1 MKSETSY
8 FKIGL
13 FAAVALLL
21 LIAGLI
27 AFSADFWM
35 RDTILFETYLD
46 ESVQGLAVGSSV
58 LQRGVNIGKV
68 KQITFV
74 SRQYGDVLRPGTPEY
89 EQFCRYVMVVM
100 EIDQKHFPIFSESQE
115 EFKNQLR
122 EWIRRG
128 MRIKLTYQG
137 ITGLA
142 YLEMDYIKSEKP
154 PMFPPWIP
162 KFLYIPSTPSLISS
176 FTSAV
181 ESVFQRIEKIDFE
194 GAVNQLRQTLERVE
208 KGVDEARLEQLSG
221 SAELLMNDLRI
232 TSDHLRQ
239 GFARLS
245 DPNRRGGLT
254 EAAAQIAQASSRV
267 ERLIDTHQT
276 DIEQILKNLKE
287 LFQNLRDLTE
297 RLREDPAQLL
307 LSSPPA
313 KSEVVQ

>member
-1 MKSETSY
+1 M
-8 FKIGL
+8 
-13 FAAVALLL
+13 
-21 LIAGLI
+21 LIE
-27 AFSADFWM
+27 W
-35 RDTILFETYLD
+35 T
-46 ESVQGLAVGSSV
+46 
-58 LQRGVNIGKV
+58 
-68 KQITFV
+68 
-74 SRQYGDVLRPGTPEY
+74 
-89 EQFCRYVMVVM
+89 
-100 EIDQKHFPIFSESQE
+100 
-115 EFKNQLR
+115 NQASP
-122 EWIRRG
+122 
-128 MRIKLTYQG
+128 
-137 ITGLA
+137 GLA
-142 YLEMDYIKSEKP
+142 YRKMTYTKPQNP

-176 FTSAV
+176 FTSSV

-194 GAVNQLRQTLERVE
+194 GAVNQLTRTLERVE
-208 KGVDEARLEQLSG
+208 KGIDEARLEQLSG

-313 KSEVVQ
+313 KSEAVQ